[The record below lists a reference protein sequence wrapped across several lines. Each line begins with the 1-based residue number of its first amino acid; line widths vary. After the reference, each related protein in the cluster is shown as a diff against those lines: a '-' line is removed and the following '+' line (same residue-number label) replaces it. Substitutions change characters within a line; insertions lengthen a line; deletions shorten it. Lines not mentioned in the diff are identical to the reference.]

1 MRKSNFKE
9 PKNVL
14 VFNGARVL
22 IAVVRSLHSAS
33 TLSSGNLQAISFAC
47 TGRYISTGGFYFR
60 HVHPDIEIEMNDLDN
75 LKLEDYDHLCGTKR
89 RYHSVREMAR
99 KRELITEKKRKS
111 KNNPEDET
119 GMQQDTL

>member
-22 IAVVRSLHSAS
+22 IAIVRSLHSAS
-33 TLSSGNLQAISFAC
+33 ILSGGNLQAISFCC
-47 TGRYISTGGFYFR
+47 TGKYISTGGFYFR
-60 HVHPDIEIEMNDLDN
+60 HVHPDIEIEIGDLDT
-75 LKLEDYDHLCGTKR
+75 LKLDEYDRMCGEKR

-99 KRELITEKKRKS
+99 RRVIQENKS
-111 KNNPEDET
+111 KKTNNEDNETRET
-119 GMQQDTL
+119 GI